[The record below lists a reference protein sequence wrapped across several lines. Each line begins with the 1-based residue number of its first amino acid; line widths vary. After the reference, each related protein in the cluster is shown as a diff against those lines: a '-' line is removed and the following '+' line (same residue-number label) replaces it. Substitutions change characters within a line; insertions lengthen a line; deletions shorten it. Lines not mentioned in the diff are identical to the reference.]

1 MTESWQAAET
11 IDRASPPATSSP
23 AVVPPLLPG
32 DKSATLAR
40 TMSVTRPPVPPS
52 EVNPVAIASV
62 ADPAAKQLVE
72 PDPRSELWLHA
83 PSWLT
88 STVAHL
94 TLVLLLA
101 LVSNAQRI
109 YEPSRDVDVSAQ
121 PGTDAGTGLEDLPSP
136 SMELSQPQPLSE
148 LSQAGPQAVDLF
160 GPIMSDSL
168 QVDLTA
174 MNVVAGTG
182 GSALGE
188 GAGGA
193 GTGDAIGN
201 SLEMRL
207 NGNNRAAMVRK
218 GGGTPESEY
227 AVEQALRWLAEHQ
240 NYDGSWTFEHQKSP
254 KCHGSCRDPGYAPGK
269 IAATSLALLPF
280 LGTGQTHRDGQHK
293 KTIDLGL
300 RFLVRSMQ
308 LQGNI
313 GSLHELGGQMYGH
326 GLGAIVLCEAYGM
339 THDQV
344 LEGPA
349 QAAVNYIVAAQ
360 DTAGGGWR
368 YVPGQPGDTSV
379 VGWQMMALRSAK
391 MAYLRVPSDTLRKAG
406 YFLDYV
412 QGDKGATYGYTGPE
426 AKRPATTAIGL
437 LCRMYLGWK
446 QDQPA
451 LVRGVHI
458 LGQLGP
464 SIDRTSIRNNMYY
477 NYYAT
482 QVLHHFGGYPWEQWN
497 RVMREYLIQ
506 TQSKRGHETGSWF
519 FDGEDHG
526 GPAGGRLYFT
536 AMAAMTLEVYYRYM
550 PLYREESVKGIPGRD

>member
-1 MTESWQAAET
+1 
-11 IDRASPPATSSP
+11 
-23 AVVPPLLPG
+23 PG
-32 DKSATLAR
+32 
-40 TMSVTRPPVPPS
+40 
-52 EVNPVAIASV
+52 AIAT
-62 ADPAAKQLVE
+62 ADDPSKEQLVE
-72 PDPRSELWLHA
+72 PDLRSDLWLHA

-88 STVAHL
+88 SMVAHL
-94 TLVLLLA
+94 SLVLLLA
-101 LVSNAQRI
+101 LISNAQRI
-109 YEPSRDVDVSAQ
+109 YGPSSGDVDVFAQ
-121 PGTDAGTGLEDLPSP
+121 QGSETGTGLEDLPSQ
-136 SMELSQPQPLSE
+136 STELSQPLELSE
-148 LSQAGPQAVDLF
+148 LTQAGPQAVDLF
-160 GPIMSDSL
+160 GPITSDSL
-168 QVDLTA
+168 KVDLSA
-174 MNVVAGTG
+174 MSIVAGTG
-182 GSALGE
+182 GTALGA
-188 GAGGA
+188 GVGGA
-193 GTGDAIGN
+193 GTGEAIGN

-207 NGNNRAAMVRK
+207 DPNSRARLGRE

-280 LGTGQTHRDGQHK
+280 LGTGQTHRDGQYK

-300 RFLVRSMQ
+300 RFLTHSMQ
-308 LQGNI
+308 IQGDL

-326 GLGAIVLCEAYGM
+326 GLGSIVLCEAYGM
-339 THDQV
+339 THDPV
-344 LEGPA
+344 LQGPA

-391 MAYLRVPSDTLRKAG
+391 MAYLRVPSNTLRKAG

-458 LGQLGP
+458 LSQLGP
-464 SIDRTSIRNNMYY
+464 SIDKTSIRNNMYY

-482 QVLHHFGGYPWEQWN
+482 QVMHHFGGYPWEQWN

-519 FDGEDHG
+519 YEGEDHG
-526 GPAGGRLYFT
+526 GPAGGRLYCT